1 MEIYSLKLK
10 SKTNANV
17 FICSTDN
24 GDFTLHSDVIVKNK
38 IEKGFCEDSLFYESV
53 SESEILIGFNLCV
66 KYISNKLKTE
76 KQIKDYLYKK
86 EYHKPAV
93 DQIVTKLKEYNIIND
108 ELYAETYVKTKPNL
122 SKNRIK
128 QKLLNVGVKSEIS
141 SEAVEEIDEYS
152 SCLNN
157 ANKYL
162 RNKVA
167 DKQTIEK
174 LIRRLQG
181 MGYGWDTIKH
191 TLTEIKCNLED

>member
-17 FICSTDN
+17 FICSTDA
-24 GDFTLHSDVIVKNK
+24 GEYTLHSDIIVKHK
-38 IEKGFCEDSLFYESV
+38 IEKGVCEDSAFYNAVE
-53 SESEILIGFNLCV
+53 ESEILIGFNLCL

-76 KQIKDYLYKK
+76 KQIKDYLIKK

-93 DQIVTKLKEYNIIND
+93 EEIIEKLKEYNIIND
-108 ELYAETYVKTKPNL
+108 ELYAETYARTKPNL

-128 QKLLNVGVKSEIS
+128 QKLMSVGVKSEIS
-141 SEAVEEIDEYS
+141 SDAVEEIDDYN

-157 ANKYL
+157 ANKYM

-181 MGYGWDTIKH
+181 MGYNWDAIKH
-191 TLTEIKCNLED
+191 TLNVLKCELED

>member
-17 FICSTDN
+17 FICATDE
-24 GDFTLHSDVIVKNK
+24 GEFVLHSDIIVKHK
-38 IEKGFCEDSLFYESV
+38 LEKGQVDNNEFYNAIN
-53 SESEILIGFNLCV
+53 ESEILIGFNICV

-93 DQIVTKLKEYNIIND
+93 EEIVAKLKEYNIIND
-108 ELYAETYVKTKPNL
+108 ELYAETYAKTKQNL

-128 QKLLNVGVKSEIS
+128 QKLLSVGVKSDIS
-141 SEAVEEIDEYS
+141 SEAVEQIDDYT

-157 ANKYL
+157 ANKYM

-181 MGYGWDTIKH
+181 MGYNWDTIKH
-191 TLTEIKCNLED
+191 TLNALKCELED

>member
-24 GDFTLHSDVIVKNK
+24 GEFTLHSDIIVKDK
-38 IEKGFCEDSLFYESV
+38 IEKGSVEDGIFYNAVE
-53 SESEILIGFNLCV
+53 ESEILIGFNLCV

-93 DQIVTKLKEYNIIND
+93 EEIIAKLKEYNIIND
-108 ELYAETYVKTKPNL
+108 ELYAQTYARTKANL

-128 QKLLNVGVKSEIS
+128 QKLLSFGVKNEVSND
-141 SEAVEEIDEYS
+141 AVEEMDDYS

-157 ANKYL
+157 ANKYM

-181 MGYGWDTIKH
+181 MGYNWDAIKH
-191 TLTEIKCNLED
+191 TLNVLKCELEE